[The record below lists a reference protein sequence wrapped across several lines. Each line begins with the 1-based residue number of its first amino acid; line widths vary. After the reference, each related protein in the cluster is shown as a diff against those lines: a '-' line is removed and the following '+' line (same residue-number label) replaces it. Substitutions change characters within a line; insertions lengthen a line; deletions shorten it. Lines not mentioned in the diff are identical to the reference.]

1 MVTEEVQSI
10 LRGEQV
16 QLKNDFDVSSDAE
29 NSSFVP
35 KTKVNMFYIC
45 MTVLFNDQGHVLL
58 VQEAKKSCYGQW
70 YLPAGRLEPGET
82 IADGARREVKEE
94 SGLDCQLTSL
104 IGVEMSG
111 HTWLRFTFTGQITGG
126 ILKTPDKADVETLQ
140 AKFFSKEE
148 MVGIE
153 SLLRHRDIL
162 RFIDLA
168 RVYWESDAVSR
179 YPATLPVIAPHKQLI
194 HRVVIVDRSTS
205 NNMHILACKKN
216 GLHIPTT
223 LINHTHRPLIAISV
237 YAILKG
243 AFATNLTT
251 SVRMCGVLGVEHRG
265 TGKLEDGLCITSL
278 VSLDLSEGVETPAVT
293 NPQYQW
299 CPVQSADLQQR
310 LSEGAK
316 GKIVPLF
323 NERY

>member
-16 QLKNDFDVSSDAE
+16 QLKNDVDVSSDAE

-111 HTWLRFTFTGQITGG
+111 HTWLRFTFTGQVTGTEVIGPSIENHITSYQIGTCIRSS
-126 ILKTPDKADVETLQ
+126 ILH
-140 AKFFSKEE
+140 
-148 MVGIE
+148 
-153 SLLRHRDIL
+153 RHRDIL

-168 RVYWESDAVSR
+168 RAYWESDAVSR

-205 NNMHILACKKN
+205 K
-216 GLHIPTT
+216 
-223 LINHTHRPLIAISV
+223 
-237 YAILKG
+237 
-243 AFATNLTT
+243 
-251 SVRMCGVLGVEHRG
+251 
-265 TGKLEDGLCITSL
+265 
-278 VSLDLSEGVETPAVT
+278 
-293 NPQYQW
+293 
-299 CPVQSADLQQR
+299 
-310 LSEGAK
+310 
-316 GKIVPLF
+316 
-323 NERY
+323 